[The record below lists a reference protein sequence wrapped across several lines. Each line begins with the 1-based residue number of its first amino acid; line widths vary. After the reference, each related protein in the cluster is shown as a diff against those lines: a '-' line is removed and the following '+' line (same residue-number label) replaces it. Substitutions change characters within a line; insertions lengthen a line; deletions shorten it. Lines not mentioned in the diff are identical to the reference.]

1 MRIVSPNDTQFR
13 KLKHKMS
20 RGPSTMNHNLT
31 ETEQGKRNMS
41 LGSKDS
47 QNGEL
52 QIEADKIMNFDNI
65 QYEGTSGKRY
75 RQSPNRRLKHNK
87 SPSRRHKSVIRA
99 VNNYHYTNGNGGES
113 SHRMLEA
120 KGSYENSYIQNMSNI

>member
-13 KLKHKMS
+13 KLKHKIS
-20 RGPSTMNHNLT
+20 RGPSTMNHT

-41 LGSKDS
+41 PGSKEDS
-47 QNGEL
+47 SNVEL
-52 QIEADKIMNFDNI
+52 QIEADKIMNFDHI

-87 SPSRRHKSVIRA
+87 SPSRRHKTVIRS
-99 VNNYHYTNGNGGES
+99 NNNFHQTNGGES